1 MIIILVLDVSKVLGD
16 FFISSEIVVIKF
28 ENHNLRKYSSVGKL
42 VEKLPISLM
51 KGTVILQKFSL
62 EN

>member
-42 VEKLPISLM
+42 VEKLPIS
-51 KGTVILQKFSL
+51 
-62 EN
+62 